1 MVKTLF
7 CLYLRH
13 FWSVLGHPRHASD
26 LSRVTVAVRT
36 ATVTRDIPNKGQTKS
51 KHHLNKIIQI
61 GSTETGTIQAHTYI
75 GGLVI
80 NDV

>member
-36 ATVTRDIPNKGQTKS
+36 ATVTRDTPNTT
-51 KHHLNKIIQI
+51 KHHINNITQI
-61 GSTETGTIQAHTYI
+61 GGTETGTWKHTRI
-75 GGLVI
+75 VM
-80 NDV
+80 V